1 MLEELMEDPFPP
13 GTNIFLTRLEARM
26 DPTAVTEDIELAVDN
41 PPERLQVALRN
52 LRTSRAR
59 VARAPAEAP
68 PPAKGRVPDLSGV
81 TAIAAANDHTVA
93 LKIDGK
99 VWAWGD
105 NSHGELGDGSTT
117 RRFRSFHVSRR
128 SGIMG
133 IAAGGS
139 HSVALKDDDT
149 VWAWGSNRHGQLGF
163 TGTTAW

>member
-1 MLEELMEDPFPP
+1 
-13 GTNIFLTRLEARM
+13 
-26 DPTAVTEDIELAVDN
+26 
-41 PPERLQVALRN
+41 
-52 LRTSRAR
+52 
-59 VARAPAEAP
+59 
-68 PPAKGRVPDLSGV
+68 VPDLSGV

-105 NSHGELGDGSTT
+105 NSHGELDDGSTT
-117 RRFRSFHVSRR
+117 RRFRPFHVSRL

-139 HSVALKDDDT
+139 HSVALKDDGT
-149 VWAWGSNRHGQLGF
+149 VWAWGSNGHGQLGF